1 MLYGTV
7 NVIIFHK
14 NFLKLTFILHYLLI
28 KYFQTVFDEMFISV
42 YNLFYTSLPVL
53 ALGVFE
59 QDVSDATSLQFP
71 KLYAPGHTSELF
83 NKTEFIK
90 STLHGCFTSL
100 VLFLIPY
107 GE

>member
-1 MLYGTV
+1 MSINCNSPL
-7 NVIIFHK
+7 
-14 NFLKLTFILHYLLI
+14 
-28 KYFQTVFDEMFISV
+28 QTVFDEMFISV

-59 QDVSDATSLQFP
+59 QDVSDVTSLQFP
-71 KLYAPGHTSELF
+71 KLYAPGHTSQLF

-107 GE
+107 GKFVSTPIL